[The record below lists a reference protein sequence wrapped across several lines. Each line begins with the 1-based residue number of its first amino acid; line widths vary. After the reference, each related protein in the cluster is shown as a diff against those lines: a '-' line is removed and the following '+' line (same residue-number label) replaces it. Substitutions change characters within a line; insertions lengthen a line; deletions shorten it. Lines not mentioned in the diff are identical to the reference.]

1 MRKKRNLL
9 ICILIF
15 ALLITI
21 SAAFQSRFSV
31 AATPEDELE
40 ERVEEQLHNVDLSMF
55 AEIVSGLTEQQRA
68 IFGSGSF
75 MDKLNLVLSGDLSL
89 NYGNVFTAV
98 FSIVFADVIRV
109 LPFFAAII
117 GIAILFSILDTM
129 KSGKESIAYFACY
142 GAVILISS
150 GVIVQLITYVRDTIM
165 SMQAQMNAAFP
176 VLLTM
181 MTALGNTGS
190 YTVYQPLVLILSTTV
205 TNIMSVVILPMFI
218 VSFIINIVGNLSP
231 SIKLDKLAG
240 FVSSASKWIVGIVF
254 TVFMAFLS
262 VQGITAAIS
271 DGISI
276 KTAKY
281 AISHTIPI
289 VGGYLSDGFNLILA
303 GSMLIKNAVGYSA
316 IFLLL
321 ASVASPIIMIAIVS
335 LLLKLCAAVTEP
347 LSNLGVSKYLS
358 DVSKSLNMLIAVIIS
373 VAFMYFITVMII
385 ICTGNNALR

>member
-1 MRKKRNLL
+1 MRGKKRLL
-9 ICILIF
+9 LYLTSIALLF
-15 ALLITI
+15 ALSILPPAR
-21 SAAFQSRFSV
+21 SAM
-31 AATPEDELE
+31 AATAEEELE
-40 ERVEEQLHNVDLSMF
+40 QRVEEQLDKIDLSEF
-55 AEIVSGLTEQQRA
+55 ANIVSGLTDQQRA

-75 MDKLNLVLSGDLSL
+75 LDKLNLVFSGDLSL
-89 NYGNVFTAV
+89 DYGNVFSAV
-98 FSIVFADVIRV
+98 LSIIFADIIRV
-109 LPFFAAII
+109 IPFFAAII
-117 GIAILFSILDTM
+117 GIAVLFSILDTM
-129 KSGKESIAYFACY
+129 KSGKESIAFFACY

-150 GVIVQLITYVRDTIM
+150 GLIVQLIIYVRDTIQ

-205 TNIMSVVILPMFI
+205 TNIMSAVVLPMFI
-218 VSFIINIVGNLSP
+218 VSFIVNIVGNLSP
-231 SIKLDKLAG
+231 SVKLDKLAG
-240 FVSSASKWIVGIVF
+240 FVSSASKWIVGVVF
-254 TVFMAFLS
+254 TIFMAFLS
-262 VQGITAAIS
+262 VQGITAAVY

-289 VGGYLSDGFNLILA
+289 VGGFLSDGFNLIMA
-303 GSMLIKNAVGYSA
+303 GSMLIKNAVGYCA

-335 LLLKLCAAVTEP
+335 LLLKLCAAITEP

-358 DVSKSLNMLIAVIIS
+358 DIAKSLNMLIAVIIS

>member
-1 MRKKRNLL
+1 MSKKRLL
-9 ICILIF
+9 IFVIIF
-15 ALLITI
+15 AVLVTL
-21 SAAFQSRFSV
+21 SAVLPSRDV
-31 AATPEDELE
+31 IAATPEEELE
-40 ERVEEQLHNVDLSMF
+40 ERVNEQLGNVDLSIF
-55 AEIVSGLTEQQRA
+55 AGLVSGLTEEQRA

-89 NYGNVFTAV
+89 NYGNVFSAV
-98 FSIVFADVIRV
+98 LSIVFSDVIRV

-150 GVIVQLITYVRDTIM
+150 GLIIQLITYVRDTIM

-205 TNIMSVVILPMFI
+205 TNIMSAVILPMFI
-218 VSFIINIVGNLSP
+218 ISFIINIVGNLTP
-231 SIKLDKLAG
+231 SVKLDKLAG

-262 VQGITAAIS
+262 VQGITAAVY